1 MRRFCDS
8 KLLGLTLPRY
18 FFLLCNLLNS
28 SNAGI
33 TKPNPLNSFLVNH
46 PILSTLSSQICPT
59 CFDSISIM
67 YQASYGFD
75 LINSKCLLN
84 NGGSTYLS
92 KLDEIGIS
100 INEGYEFDQIA
111 KTALKLLIKLNPRK
125 RYLANVSP
133 KDIRLQEFFLKSGF
147 TGFENVYE
155 MKK

>member
-1 MRRFCDS
+1 MVNKHLLEMNSNVKLKQVTKNDMLFLYEHLKNKDPSTNISHKKMPSYDEHVEFVMSKPYTNWYIIECD
-8 KLLGLTLPRY
+8 KK
-18 FFLLCNLLNS
+18 N
-28 SNAGI
+28 
-33 TKPNPLNSFLVNH
+33 V
-46 PILSTLSSQICPT
+46 
-59 CFDSISIM
+59 
-67 YQASYGFD
+67 
-75 LINSKCLLN
+75 
-84 NGGSTYLS
+84 GSTYLS